1 MGTWL
6 RSRTAFSVEE
16 RFARSLVLSAYILTT
31 SAVAS
36 IHSLYGLG
44 SKMAPPSVIS
54 SLMTLCLLVSSAFAA
69 IVNYDFNI
77 SWVTAQPDGF
87 SRPTIGINGEWPIPQ
102 ITANVGDRVIVN
114 VVNGL
119 GNQTTSLHFHGLYMN
134 GTPHMDGPVS
144 VTQCSIPPGGYFVY
158 DFNVSAIDPVAVASY
173 SMPPDQPT
181 WNILVSFARLRP
193 ISRWPSWCTNRQGS
207 ALALQGSVR

>member
-1 MGTWL
+1 
-6 RSRTAFSVEE
+6 
-16 RFARSLVLSAYILTT
+16 
-31 SAVAS
+31 
-36 IHSLYGLG
+36 
-44 SKMAPPSVIS
+44 MAPPSAGSTLV
-54 SLMTLCLLVSSAFAA
+54 TLCLLGSSALAA

-102 ITANVGDRVIVN
+102 ITANVGDRVIIN

-144 VTQCSIPPGGYFVY
+144 VTQCAIPPGGSFVY
-158 DFNVSAIDPVAVASY
+158 DFHVSWIGPVAVAYY
-173 SMPPDQPT
+173 SMPLDQPT
-181 WNILVSFARLRP
+181 GNLLVSLARLGP
-193 ISRWPSWCTNRQGS
+193 ISRWPSWCTDRQGS
-207 ALALQGSVR
+207 GLAIQRSV